1 MFDVDPKWA
10 ELVKERGNLPHDLQ
24 KRLSGNDRSYVNK
37 GKSPGRPPM
46 MPSPTSQQSAN
57 QANLAATSMASG
69 LNFPSLGNLNNSL
82 LSGLSLGNFD
92 PKNNPLLMPFGG
104 LPNLGALSG
113 LGNLSNLSNMSLTNS
128 LFANLA
134 GLGLPSLAGMEAAL
148 GATTTSTAA
157 ETNPVVS
164 SVSSKNTG
172 SANISSVNKSSRN
185 KLEPPTSKSSV
196 PSTSSASSTISTT
209 TPFPFF
215 FPNPSLLYTPLG
227 LGGLN
232 PFSMQPGGVS
242 SAYES
247 LAQCGLLNPSTSSAS
262 AVRKPA
268 SSASNSRQRDT
279 ITESTTKRK
288 DTEKKSRYS
297 IDPTITLQQYTDMT
311 LHNEERRRI
320 EPEKREAL
328 EQNDAADLSERRT
341 DRKNKE
347 QEMKEALEHL
357 SRTSAE
363 LLTRSLEDQRLSDK
377 RNRNIDHNQSS
388 EQQTPSM
395 LEVTLEPVNKKTRI
409 EIEVNTRPVTTA
421 VTTTVTSADVTAVD
435 VEHGTRPSSTTTKQ
449 SSVEE
454 NNVFSETSL
463 STNNKKEIDETA
475 ATVTTS
481 ISTTVTVTVASTVT
495 PTSTPTRTPTPTL
508 TPTSTPTSTPTPTPT
523 PTSITAP
530 TSTTSTTT
538 ALEDATTSQQS
549 TTNTKSDASKLPS
562 EIEEDNKGTKGKKAR
577 SGKRLNAEP
586 PPERKN
592 LRSSAGRQ
600 ARAAAERQARMEGEL
615 QSDQQDTHT
624 TSE

>member
-148 GATTTSTAA
+148 GATATSTTA

-172 SANISSVNKSSRN
+172 STNITSASKSSRS
-185 KLEPPTSKSSV
+185 KLDPPTSKSSV

-262 AVRKPA
+262 TIRKSA
-268 SSASNSRQRDT
+268 SSTNNSRQRDT

-288 DTEKKSRYS
+288 DTEKKSRYT

-311 LHNEERRRI
+311 LHNEERRRL
-320 EPEKREAL
+320 EPEKRETV
-328 EQNDAADLSERRT
+328 EQNDVADLSERRT
-341 DRKNKE
+341 ERKNKE

-363 LLTRSLEDQRLSDK
+363 LLTRNLEDQRLNDK
-377 RNRNIDHNQSS
+377 RSRNDHNQSS
-388 EQQTPSM
+388 EQQTSNM
-395 LEVTLEPVNKKTRI
+395 LEVTLEPVNKKPRI

-421 VTTTVTSADVTAVD
+421 VTTTVTSDITTI
-435 VEHGTRPSSTTTKQ
+435 EEQGMRSSNTTIKQ
-449 SSVEE
+449 SSLEE
-454 NNVFSETSL
+454 INAYNETSL
-463 STNNKKEIDETA
+463 NTNKKEIDEITA
-475 ATVTTS
+475 AITS
-481 ISTTVTVTVASTVT
+481 ISTTVTIAVAPTAT
-495 PTSTPTRTPTPTL
+495 PTSTSTPTRTPTPVC
-508 TPTSTPTSTPTPTPT
+508 TPTSTPTSTPISTPTPL
-523 PTSITAP
+523 SITTP
-530 TSTTSTTT
+530 TSTTSMTTV
-538 ALEDATTSQQS
+538 LEDAIASQQS
-549 TTNTKSDASKLPS
+549 TTNIKSDSSKLSS
-562 EIEEDNKGTKGKKAR
+562 EMEEDNKGTKGKKAR
-577 SGKRLNAEP
+577 SGKRLSVEP

-615 QSDQQDTHT
+615 QSDQQETHT
-624 TSE
+624 NE